1 MTGESTEA
9 QLARQD
15 ERLKRI
21 LEELVA
27 ARDSR
32 KYQYESI
39 EKLGRSLASI
49 EGRVEN
55 VENSLAITKP
65 TIDEFIIIK
74 HKVLGAGM
82 FGRWVWAAA
91 ASVVTLLFSM
101 REQIIVWLSK

>member
-1 MTGESTEA
+1 MTGESTET

-32 KYQYESI
+32 KDQYESI
-39 EKLGRSLASI
+39 EKLGRSLTSI

-74 HKVLGAGM
+74 HKVLGAGL
-82 FGRWVWAAA
+82 FGRWVWAIA
-91 ASVVTLLFSM
+91 ASVVTFLFSM